1 MLMILV
7 VGFYA
12 KFFEAAITSPDMFK
26 HYTHFGKQTGFVE
39 VGRNTEFDLFI
50 EYVKSIKEKTSEKEE
65 IKMYYPHPKWLEF
78 RNRVDAA
85 ELNNDRRW
93 ELHEVFKEEA
103 KRNSLMN
110 QYQGIHYKD
119 GLGMKLMMEHNE

>member
-1 MLMILV
+1 MTLSADLV
-7 VGFYA
+7 NFQ
-12 KFFEAAITSPDMFK
+12 D
-26 HYTHFGKQTGFVE
+26 YTHFSKQTGFVE
-39 VGRNTEFDLFI
+39 FGRNTEFDLFI
-50 EYVKSIKEKTSEKEE
+50 EYVKSIDEKTSESEE
-65 IKMYYPHPKWLEF
+65 RKWYNPHPKWLEF
-78 RNRVDAA
+78 RNRVDSA

-119 GLGMKLMMEHNE
+119 GLGIELIMENNE